1 MSWNQGAESA
11 MTSTA
16 TADSR
21 LKKLDVSKLLVEGRA
36 FLALA
41 VIIVVFTILSPNYLT
56 VNNVL
61 IMSSHVAIF
70 ALLSL
75 GMLMV
80 VLTGGIDLSVGS
92 TLGFGDVGG
101 GYLPKGV
108 PTAMSGVTLCPSV
121 PGALRSPLRVGRLL
135 GLING

>member
-1 MSWNQGAESA
+1 
-11 MTSTA
+11 
-16 TADSR
+16 
-21 LKKLDVSKLLVEGRA
+21 LVEGRA

-92 TLGFGDVGG
+92 TLGFSAVVG
-101 GYLPKGV
+101 GYLLKGV
-108 PTAMSGVTLCPSV
+108 PIAMFGVTLYPSGPV
-121 PGALRSPLRVGRLL
+121 AVLICVAGGGLVGVIHRGLGASCEAVHV
-135 GLING
+135 

>member
-16 TADSR
+16 TAGAR
-21 LKKLDVSKLLVEGRA
+21 LKKLDVSNLLVEGRA

-41 VIIVVFTILSPNYLT
+41 VISVVFTILSPSYLT

-61 IMSSHVAIF
+61 IMSSHVAIC

-80 VLTGGIDLSVGS
+80 LLTGGIDLSVGS
-92 TLGFGDVGG
+92 TLGFSAVVG
-101 GYLPKGV
+101 GYLLKGV
-108 PTAMSGVTLCPSV
+108 PIAMFGVTLYPSV
-121 PGALRSPLRVGRLL
+121 PPNMAIEIGRAHV
-135 GLING
+135 